1 MNLGPVVWS
10 SGRPVVLL
18 FLAAAV
24 AAAAA
29 AAELTITIRPEAQV
43 AATVATLAD
52 VAELAGDPAAVARLG
67 ALPVQDL
74 FGSGRFLIDE
84 GRIRA
89 AIGMAAQGTILTISG
104 RGTVGAPVRI
114 FAVEN
119 LAEAARATLV
129 AGGDDVEA
137 GLLRTSGALVVN
149 DLGVAAKLVA
159 EPLDR
164 TQVAGE
170 MPFRVRAVLGDRE
183 LGRALITLSV
193 RRYRIV
199 PVAVVALKTGQR
211 IGPTDVRAERREL
224 IRTTQNAAATPEA
237 CLGLL
242 PARDIAAGEV
252 LIAALLAVPFAVEA
266 GHPVTLVWRR
276 EGIELA
282 SSATSLASARLGDVI
297 QVRRSGDQQLVRAQ
311 VVGDDM
317 VLLNF

>member
-1 MNLGPVVWS
+1 LV
-10 SGRPVVLL
+10 L
-18 FLAAAV
+18 FLLSSALSAAEVTIAIRPIVLV
-24 AAAAA
+24 AA
-29 AAELTITIRPEAQV
+29 P
-43 AATVATLAD
+43 VATLAD
-52 VAELAGDPAAVARLG
+52 VAELGGDPAAIAKLG
-67 ALPVQDL
+67 PLAVQDL
-74 FGSGRFLIDE
+74 FGSGKFLIDE
-84 GRIRA
+84 GRIRS
-89 AIGMAAQGTILTISG
+89 AIGKAAQGTILTISG
-104 RGTVGAPVRI
+104 RGTVGAPVRA
-114 FAVEN
+114 FAVED

-129 AGGDDVEA
+129 AGGDEVEA
-137 GLLRTSGALVVN
+137 GLLRASGALVVT
-149 DLGVAAKLVA
+149 DLGTAATLVA

-224 IRTTQNAAATPEA
+224 IRTTQNAAANPEA
-237 CLGLL
+237 CLGML
-242 PARDIAAGEV
+242 PARDLAAGEV
-252 LIAALLAVPFAVEA
+252 LIASLLALPFAVEA

-282 SSATSLASARLGDVI
+282 GSATSLASARLGEII

-311 VVGDDM
+311 VVGDDT